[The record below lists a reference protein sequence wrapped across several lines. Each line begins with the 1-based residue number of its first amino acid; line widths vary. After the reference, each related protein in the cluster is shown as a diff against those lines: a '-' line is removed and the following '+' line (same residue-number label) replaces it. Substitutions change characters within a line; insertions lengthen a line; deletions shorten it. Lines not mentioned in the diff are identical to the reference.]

1 MIIDEDSLTTLETM
15 IQDNG
20 LDSILLNFSFTK
32 NNNEVNMENQFV
44 PIYEK
49 DNIPFHFFQHILN
62 NSLSIVLY
70 DKNSSETK
78 LHNQV
83 LDVALEVL
91 ERSVSEDTLLKID
104 TNLYE
109 SDIDMANYTSNS
121 HDGLLLKVISDT
133 LLALQIQ
140 KILNPLLQ
148 KLDKNFI
155 DSSQI
160 DGVTKKYLGV
170 SKSEI
175 IDDIQDQYNNI
186 NTENLVIINQ
196 SSLNIKKILK
206 QLELSELL
214 SSLFL
219 KDDYHLLKTQLS
231 DEELY
236 IFLYKY
242 FKKSENIPLHKN
254 APRYMLEIQRETIF
268 QNLYKFQQT
277 YNVTNKLNSLNKL
290 YEHMRHN
297 NLSNIT
303 IDSHQI
309 FLHKI
314 KKQYLKYLDD
324 IEAIKEQCN
333 SLMQKELHNL
343 YNGDIEDYEKQLSSD
358 YMGVVYGA
366 DVDGVT
372 MDEILEIQT
381 RDNIQKLKEAYS
393 YNSHQEEMILLENF
407 IHSNNELSKEE
418 EDFIQSKIPAT
429 KSVKG
434 KRSHLKKGE
443 IKSAYKLL
451 KKQFIIARKE
461 NREKNRSQKFQQTQ
475 NNINF
480 YSESIKSNLLL
491 QMDLLDDS
499 EIHERLIQRATP
511 ISYSFK
517 FFKKTATQIKQ
528 EKQQEKDKKTIQED
542 KKRVMN
548 H

>member
-15 IQDNG
+15 IQSYG

-32 NNNEVNMENQFV
+32 NNHEVNMQKQFV
-44 PIYEK
+44 PIYEN
-49 DNIPFHFFQHILN
+49 DNIPFHFFQHILD

-83 LDVALEVL
+83 LDITLEVL
-91 ERSVSEDTLLKID
+91 ERNVAENTLLKID

-109 SDIDMANYTSNS
+109 NDIDMSNYTSDT
-121 HDGLLLKVISDT
+121 HDDLLLKVISDT

-140 KILNPLLQ
+140 KKINPLLQ

-160 DGVTKKYLGV
+160 DSIVKKYLGV
-170 SKSEI
+170 SQSKV
-175 IDDIQDQYNNI
+175 IDDIQEQYNNI
-186 NTENLVIINQ
+186 NTKNLVILKQ
-196 SSLNIKKILK
+196 SFINIKKILK
-206 QLELSELL
+206 ELELSELL

-219 KDDYHLLKTQLS
+219 KDDCHVLETQLS

-236 IFLYKY
+236 TLLYNY

-268 QNLYKFQQT
+268 QNLYKLQQT
-277 YNVTNKLNSLNKL
+277 YNANYNRNSLNEL

-303 IDSHQI
+303 IDSQQL

-324 IEAIKEQCN
+324 IESIKEQCGN
-333 SLMQKELHNL
+333 LMQKELHNL
-343 YNGDIEDYEKQLSSD
+343 YNGVIEDYEEQLSSD

-366 DVDGVT
+366 DVNGVT
-372 MDEILEIQT
+372 MDEVLEIQT
-381 RDNIQKLKEAYS
+381 RDELQKLKEAYS
-393 YNSHQEEMILLENF
+393 YNNHHEEMILLENF

-418 EDFIQSKIPAT
+418 EEFIQSKIPAT

-434 KRSHLKKGE
+434 KRSHLKKDE

-451 KKQFIIARKE
+451 KKQFIVTRKE
-461 NREKNRSQKFQQTQ
+461 NRAKNRSQKFQQTQ

-480 YSESIKSNLLL
+480 YSESIKSNLSL
-491 QMDLLDDS
+491 QMDLLDES
-499 EIHERLIQRATP
+499 EIHERLVQRATP

-517 FFKKTATQIKQ
+517 FFKKTATKIKQ
-528 EKQQEKDKKTIQED
+528 EKQQEDKNTIQED
-542 KKRVMN
+542 EKRLMN

>member
-15 IQDNG
+15 IQSDG

-32 NNNEVNMENQFV
+32 NNDEVNMQKQFV

-70 DKNSSETK
+70 DKNSSETN

-83 LDVALEVL
+83 LDITLEVL
-91 ERSVSEDTLLKID
+91 ERKVAENTLLKID

-109 SDIDMANYTSNS
+109 SDIDMSNYTSNS
-121 HDGLLLKVISDT
+121 HDDLLLKVISDT
-133 LLALQIQ
+133 LLSLQIQ
-140 KILNPLLQ
+140 KKLNPLLQ
-148 KLDKNFI
+148 ELDKNFI
-155 DSSQI
+155 ASSQI
-160 DGVTKKYLGV
+160 DGIVKKYLGV

-175 IDDIQDQYNNI
+175 IDDIQEQYNNI

-236 IFLYKY
+236 IFLYKH
-242 FKKSENIPLHKN
+242 FEKSENIPPHKN

-268 QNLYKFQQT
+268 QNLYNLQQS
-277 YNVTNKLNSLNKL
+277 YNVTDKLNSLNKL

-303 IDSHQI
+303 IDSQQL

-324 IEAIKEQCN
+324 IESIKEQCN

-343 YNGDIEDYEKQLSSD
+343 YNGDIESYEEQLSSD

-372 MDEILEIQT
+372 MDEVLEIQT
-381 RDNIQKLKEAYS
+381 QDELQKLKEAYS
-393 YNSHQEEMILLENF
+393 YNNHHEEMILLENF
-407 IHSNNELSKEE
+407 IHSNNELSKDE
-418 EDFIQSKIPAT
+418 EDFIQSKIPST
-429 KSVKG
+429 KSVKD
-434 KRSHLKKGE
+434 KRRYLRKNE
-443 IKSAYKLL
+443 INNAYKLL
-451 KKQFIIARKE
+451 KKQFIITRKE

-480 YSESIKSNLLL
+480 YSESIKNNLSL

-499 EIHERLIQRATP
+499 EINERLEQRAIP

-528 EKQQEKDKKTIQED
+528 EKQQEEDKITIKED